1 MTRKQKYRQI
11 LIGFIWFMIIFT
23 CLFSYYYIRH
33 QIPAKIRVVVG
44 EEGTFQF
51 SLPKGSTLETESEE
65 VLLGSVSNIPEGA
78 VKISTDGAVTVEGTS
93 LGSYDMAFKLFGW
106 IPLRE
111 IQVDV
116 VESRSVIPCGA
127 SVGLYLE
134 TDGVMVVGTSTLTDD
149 EGNQVEPAA
158 GIIQSGDYILE
169 ANGER
174 VSDKEKL
181 IEVISEGG
189 EAPCSLKLR
198 RGGEVI
204 ETEVEAVT
212 TSDGSV
218 KAGIWVRDDAQGI
231 GTLTYM
237 DENGNFGA
245 LGHAMSDTDTGQ
257 RLEVSGGTLQK
268 AQIQDVIKGRAGEP
282 GSLLGTIVYSEADQG
297 EIIRNT
303 EAGVFGHT
311 ELSSWGLKAEDA
323 LPVGYKQDVKLGPAV
338 IRCCADGQIKEYDIE
353 IIKADITTDSNKGLV
368 IQVTDP
374 ELLDLTGGIVQGL
387 SGSPIIQE
395 GKVVGAVTHV
405 FVQDPTKGYGIFLET
420 MLDAA
425 A

>member
-297 EIIRNT
+297 EVIRNT

-311 ELSSWGLKAEDA
+311 ELSSWGLKADDA

-338 IRCCADGQIKEYDIE
+338 IRCCADGEIKEYDIE

>member
-297 EIIRNT
+297 EVIRNT

-338 IRCCADGQIKEYDIE
+338 IRCCADGEIKEYDIE

>member
-198 RGGEVI
+198 RGARSSRQRWRQSRPA
-204 ETEVEAVT
+204 T
-212 TSDGSV
+212 
-218 KAGIWVRDDAQGI
+218 
-231 GTLTYM
+231 
-237 DENGNFGA
+237 GA
-245 LGHAMSDTDTGQ
+245 S
-257 RLEVSGGTLQK
+257 R
-268 AQIQDVIKGRAGEP
+268 
-282 GSLLGTIVYSEADQG
+282 
-297 EIIRNT
+297 
-303 EAGVFGHT
+303 
-311 ELSSWGLKAEDA
+311 
-323 LPVGYKQDVKLGPAV
+323 PA
-338 IRCCADGQIKEYDIE
+338 
-353 IIKADITTDSNKGLV
+353 
-368 IQVTDP
+368 
-374 ELLDLTGGIVQGL
+374 
-387 SGSPIIQE
+387 SGS
-395 GKVVGAVTHV
+395 
-405 FVQDPTKGYGIFLET
+405 ET
-420 MLDAA
+420 TPRGSAP
-425 A
+425 